1 MLKQIYHWIDRNI
14 LELRREMRLSFL
26 PPLMVYM
33 AYGISGLTSI
43 VGVFFVKEYLD
54 LSAEFLAAL
63 MFWANIPWAL
73 KMPMGHIVDL
83 IWRFKSILVYIGAG
97 LIAASLLIMIGLLSQ
112 PDDMRAVMPLSAWYL
127 LSTLLAPVGYVV
139 QDVVADAMTVEA
151 VPRVDEQGKPIDP
164 ARIRLMH
171 TTMQT
176 LGRVAVVGGGILVAM
191 LNIYKFSGVDVM
203 NEADKV
209 RVYIDIFQL
218 ALLIPLVSVIG
229 VGLGGYLK
237 LRDARRLQAQGHSW
251 QQAWHLVQGQ
261 VEKTAPNW
269 FILIGSLVFVA
280 FTISIGLSEL
290 PLREEI
296 IFAGS
301 MAIVLFLSLIHIS
314 EPTRQ

>member
-1 MLKQIYHWIDRNI
+1 MLNKIYHWIDRNI
-14 LELRREMRLSFL
+14 LELRRELRLSYL

-73 KMPMGHIVDL
+73 KMPMGHVVDL
-83 IWRFKSILVYIGAG
+83 IWRFKSILVYIGAS
-97 LIAASLLIMIGLLSQ
+97 LIAASLLIMIGLLSH
-112 PDDMRAVMPLSAWYL
+112 PDAMRAVMPLSAWYV
-127 LSTLLAPVGYVV
+127 LSALLAPVGYVI

-151 VPRVDEQGKPIDP
+151 VPRVDRQGKPIDP
-164 ARIRLMH
+164 AKIRLMH

-176 LGRVAVVGGGILVAM
+176 LGRVAVVAGGIFVAM
-191 LNIYKFSGVDVM
+191 LNIYMFSGVDVM

-209 RVYIDIFQL
+209 AVYIDIFQL
-218 ALLIPLVSVIG
+218 ALVIPLVSVIG

-237 LRDARRLQAQGHSW
+237 LRDARRLQSQGHSW
-251 QQAWHLVQGQ
+251 QQAWHLVHGE

-280 FTISIGLSEL
+280 FTISIVMIEL
-290 PLREEI
+290 TFRE
-296 IFAGS
+296 
-301 MAIVLFLSLIHIS
+301 
-314 EPTRQ
+314 